1 MSTWSVYA
9 FRIPIYDI
17 EIYANT
23 IIYLDVGF
31 RGLGSNKGMTMH

>member
-1 MSTWSVYA
+1 MSTWNIYA

-23 IIYLDVGF
+23 TIHLDVGF
-31 RGLGSNKGMTMH
+31 RGLESNRGMTMC

>member
-23 IIYLDVGF
+23 TIYLDVGF
-31 RGLGSNKGMTMH
+31 RGLGSNRGMTMR